1 VNIETSNQPSAQR
14 QASSSWPIETFKD
27 RDDWIKQ
34 ILAVKVSTLSGPAK
48 VVATRI
54 AFHLNI
60 NTGRCNPA
68 SVTLA
73 LECGMDERSV
83 RRMIQ
88 IIESAGWLSVDRSRG
103 RNSNSFELRAP
114 PEDLRQP
121 GLNPGD
127 ITQVNPGDKTRV
139 GNSATRVN
147 LAANP
152 GDVCTPT
159 RVINAANPGDIPPNR
174 EEQRIYN
181 SEENR
186 EGGNT
191 TPEAEGDSIRW
202 AASSAIDVMA

>member
-1 VNIETSNQPSAQR
+1 MNIETSNQPSAQR

-88 IIESAGWLSVDRSRG
+88 IIESAGWLSVDRSCG

-159 RVINAANPGDIPPNR
+159 RVINAANPGISPP
-174 EEQRIYN
+174 
-181 SEENR
+181 
-186 EGGNT
+186 
-191 TPEAEGDSIRW
+191 
-202 AASSAIDVMA
+202 